1 MPPVLRPNPSQLRP
15 RGLPPEYSEVVFDTV
30 EAKKEGTAGV
40 WLPSAQIAEEL
51 VVSRHAAVFN
61 QVQLFQPQAATF
73 LQGIVYAE
81 VLGSPRAKKPW
92 QYRK

>member
-1 MPPVLRPNPSQLRP
+1 MPPVLRPHPSQLRP
-15 RGLPPEYSEVVFDTV
+15 RGLPPEFSEVVFDTL
-30 EAKKEGTAGV
+30 EAKKVGTADV
-40 WLPSAQIAEEL
+40 WLPPAQIAEEH
-51 VVSRHAAVFN
+51 VVSKHAAVFN

-92 QYRK
+92 KYKK